1 MTVRFKKHLRSALII
16 AITLTA
22 TGCIASLRFGKGDPP
37 IKVPEELRGVECR
50 IYVRPGFS
58 PLPPLPNISE
68 EKHLTSE
75 ELNIIQ
81 ANYIKE
87 LRLFILEEME
97 QFDARYSNY
106 VKRCLK

>member
-1 MTVRFKKHLRSALII
+1 MTVRFKKHLRSVLIV
-16 AITLTA
+16 AVTLSV
-22 TGCIASLRFGKGDPP
+22 TGCIASLRFGKEDPP

-87 LRLFILEEME
+87 LRSFVLEEME